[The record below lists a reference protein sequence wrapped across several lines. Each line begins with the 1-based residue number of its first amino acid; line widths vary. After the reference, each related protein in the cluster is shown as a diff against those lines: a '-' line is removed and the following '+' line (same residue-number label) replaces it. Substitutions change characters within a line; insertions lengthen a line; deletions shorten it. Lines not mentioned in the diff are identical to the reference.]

1 MQRIRKYR
9 LRETPKIIGAFLLAT
24 SFGISTAVILPEGV
38 AQEPVRRH
46 SRHYIDADVHRP
58 AETAPLP
65 PTVSLEQAK
74 TVQVSVL
81 MPLKIDD
88 WTETI
93 SIAELQALAETHNP
107 TLRII
112 KHQIGAAQGAQYQA
126 GRKPNPTL
134 AYEAEEIG
142 DGGKAGKHG
151 VVIEQEIQTG
161 GKRKLERSIAAW
173 ETDARRKELR
183 LRFASIQND
192 VKARAYELLAA
203 QQIAEIQATLA
214 DIGRKSMA
222 AADELVKAGETSRI
236 DLLQIRA
243 KARES
248 EAALKKARID
258 EELAWKKVATMIG
271 QRELPKSRIVD
282 SLEVDGFY
290 EDRETA
296 WQVLESQ
303 SPKLAMARSRIQ
315 QARTALAR
323 ERAGQ
328 VPDIAVS
335 GGIHYDFAEKQTLGS
350 IGVGVPLQIFDRN
363 EGNIRKAQ
371 GELAAACGE
380 LNRLTTVLYE
390 EFCEFFSTLEATR
403 GQVDLYREHI
413 LPDVREAL
421 ELSLKGYRQGEYG
434 YMDVLS
440 AQQAFLESQ
449 TQYVELL
456 KNRALATVYLDGFLA
471 TGGLDETEN

>member
-1 MQRIRKYR
+1 MQRVLKHR
-9 LRETPKIIGAFLLAT
+9 LERAPQILGTFLLVA
-24 SFGISTAVILPEGV
+24 SFGISPEV
-38 AQEPVRRH
+38 VVPKAIAQEPVRRH
-46 SRHYIDADVHRP
+46 SRHYIDVDLDRP
-58 AETAPLP
+58 VEAVAEP
-65 PTVSLEQAK
+65 PK
-74 TVQVSVL
+74 TVQVAAL
-81 MPLKIDD
+81 MPLRIDD
-88 WTETI
+88 MTDTI

-107 TLRII
+107 TLKIL

-126 GRKPNPTL
+126 GRRPNPTL

-142 DGGKAGKHG
+142 DAGKAGTHG
-151 VVIEQEIQTG
+151 LVLEQEIQTG
-161 GKRKLERSIAAW
+161 GKRKLDRKIAAW
-173 ETDARRKELR
+173 ETDTRRKELQ
-183 LRFASIQND
+183 LRYASIQND
-192 VKARAYELLAA
+192 VKARAYELLAT

-214 DIGRKSMA
+214 EIGRKSMEA
-222 AADELVKAGETSRI
+222 AEELAKAGETSKI

-258 EELAWKKVATMIG
+258 EELAWKKVATMVG
-271 QRELPKSRIVD
+271 QRDLPKSRVID
-282 SLEVDGFY
+282 SLEVDGFFDNQ
-290 EDRETA
+290 EAA
-296 WQVLESQ
+296 WRILESQ

-315 QARTALAR
+315 QARAALAR

-371 GELAAACGE
+371 GELSAACGE
-380 LNRLTTVLYE
+380 LNRLSIVLYE
-390 EFCEFFSTLEATR
+390 EFCGYFSTLEATR
-403 GQVDLYREHI
+403 EQVDLYREHI

-440 AQQAFLESQ
+440 AQQSFLESQ

-456 KNRALATVYLDGFLA
+456 KNRALATVYLEGFLA